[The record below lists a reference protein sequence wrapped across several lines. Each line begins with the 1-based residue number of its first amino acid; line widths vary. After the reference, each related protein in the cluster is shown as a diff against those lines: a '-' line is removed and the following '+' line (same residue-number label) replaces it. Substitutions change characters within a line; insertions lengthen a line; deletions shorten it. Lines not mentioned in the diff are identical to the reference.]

1 MVEAF
6 AIAFLL
12 SVCVIRVFMPLAVS
26 FGFVDAP
33 DLRKRHAGKIPLV
46 GGVAIY
52 ATLVPLGLVLPFWEE
67 GNGIGLLA
75 IGLPLL
81 LIGLADDY
89 WQISARVRIGAEVCC
104 SLAAIYFCDIRLD
117 DIGPLIP
124 GLGGTL
130 VLLAI
135 PLTVVSMVGV
145 INAINMT
152 DGVDGLAG
160 GLALLTFS
168 ALALLAYPTN
178 FDLALQLVSFVAV
191 LLGFL
196 YFNSRFFGR
205 ARALIFMGDGGA
217 IFIGFALAWYLI
229 TLSQGPDAAYKP
241 ATALWLF
248 AVPLLDTLTIMSRRI
263 MHRQSPF
270 AADREHLHHIL
281 LLAGFGA
288 NRTVLIILAAHLLCI
303 LCGLASI
310 WLEAPDWVIF
320 GLFAVLFAVYYAA
333 MTRSWKVMKKI
344 KLFREWAGFEDRRS
358 EDRST
363 RGRRS
368 AFERRQ
374 VQFVFATS
382 ERRTAG
388 NRRSGKERA

>member
-1 MVEAF
+1 
-6 AIAFLL
+6 
-12 SVCVIRVFMPLAVS
+12 
-26 FGFVDAP
+26 
-33 DLRKRHAGKIPLV
+33 
-46 GGVAIY
+46 
-52 ATLVPLGLVLPFWEE
+52 
-67 GNGIGLLA
+67 
-75 IGLPLL
+75 
-81 LIGLADDY
+81 
-89 WQISARVRIGAEVCC
+89 
-104 SLAAIYFCDIRLD
+104 
-117 DIGPLIP
+117 
-124 GLGGTL
+124 
-130 VLLAI
+130 
-135 PLTVVSMVGV
+135 
-145 INAINMT
+145 
-152 DGVDGLAG
+152 
-160 GLALLTFS
+160 
-168 ALALLAYPTN
+168 
-178 FDLALQLVSFVAV
+178 
-191 LLGFL
+191 
-196 YFNSRFFGR
+196 
-205 ARALIFMGDGGA
+205 
-217 IFIGFALAWYLI
+217 
-229 TLSQGPDAAYKP
+229 
-241 ATALWLF
+241 
-248 AVPLLDTLTIMSRRI
+248 VPLLDTLTIMSRRI